1 MGRIKRSFSLFLF
14 NETLKVSRHSFT
26 RYHYSSNFRHYYSPI
41 PAIIAFPLAI
51 SATITVYSASMPPC
65 SFEQRYLR
73 RENNWQKEER
83 KEKEIPCRNSRTGI
97 FYASF
102 KFRTNEFLLTTRF
115 VRANKLKIKIKK
127 KERGKREHSDKL
139 KKKKRNKENIRRKIF
154 HVAIPDISLIYYSQF
169 SLRFKLDKSR
179 RYVALASIWQEISVI
194 GPEMNVHQDNDS
206 KNLINNPRR
215 SNEGSNWPQISF
227 RFSAEKKSKM
237 LFNSSFDEFSW
248 KKKRNLRKI
257 RER

>member
-51 SATITVYSASMPPC
+51 SATITVYSASTPPC

-127 KERGKREHSDKL
+127 KKEEREST
-139 KKKKRNKENIRRKIF
+139 
-154 HVAIPDISLIYYSQF
+154 
-169 SLRFKLDKSR
+169 
-179 RYVALASIWQEISVI
+179 VI
-194 GPEMNVHQDNDS
+194 N
-206 KNLINNPRR
+206 
-215 SNEGSNWPQISF
+215 
-227 RFSAEKKSKM
+227 
-237 LFNSSFDEFSW
+237 
-248 KKKRNLRKI
+248 
-257 RER
+257 